1 MQYKREQFLK
11 DSKKVS
17 GSIFTVPEEYT
28 SLQVECFEDS
38 KFSEIILPSKIKFI
52 PRRCFGGSQIE
63 SIVIPD
69 SVINIYESAFARCT
83 NLKDIKLSKNL
94 TTIGDMAFY
103 DTQNLFYIKL
113 PDQVF
118 TIGSQCF
125 LSSGINKIDF
135 NDKLNLIG
143 CQAFTNCQRL
153 ESLNFKNTN
162 IKYFPQDIFK
172 GSKNLKTLYL
182 PINFT
187 QDALDR
193 CNLFGIFNNSYIEK
207 ICKSGSLAT
216 RSIVSKSGKIEVV
229 NYEDMSLDEILELSK
244 SFKEANK
251 IYKEMG
257 HEL

>member
-135 NDKLNLIG
+135 NDKLNLIV

-193 CNLFGIFNNSYIEK
+193 CNLFGIFNNSYIER